1 MKHEQKRKKERGIV
15 ADKSDR
21 QSKSDRENGK
31 RSDKSRKRGLFCNEH
46 IGDAAVGA
54 GKAYPEGKFFAGH
67 EFIYDAVHKLM
78 EHKIYKHRQ
87 KESERKQQISAEINL
102 VYGKSE
108 AAESQKIQ

>member
-1 MKHEQKRKKERGIV
+1 
-15 ADKSDR
+15 
-21 QSKSDRENGK
+21 
-31 RSDKSRKRGLFCNEH
+31 
-46 IGDAAVGA
+46 
-54 GKAYPEGKFFAGH
+54 
-67 EFIYDAVHKLM
+67 M